1 MATEAQIEANRRNAE
16 RSTGPRTAAGKA
28 VVAQNAVKHGLLGEQ
43 VVVEGE
49 DRARYARHRD
59 EMLRALGPLEEVEI
73 TLAERL
79 IGLSWRLQ
87 RVQRLQVQAFEAL
100 CAGPEAGP
108 GEEGSDEELALGRI
122 VVKDFS
128 EGRVLDRLLMYERR
142 LEHSLCRILGELRKE
157 RLFHNLEAR
166 TMDKGQPQVL
176 LERLMGKLRDSPS
189 ATLRVGPG
197 CARYEETPAQA
208 SPAEAAEELW
218 ERLSSGECE
227 VSQGRPA
234 LETCNVTLAAPE
246 AAPDGGAGLPHPT
259 ERGEEPNPISGRITA
274 QGVCEKPVL
283 GGMGLGS
290 PTHNSALG
298 VPFQPMDH
306 RQDADATRPTGLE
319 VGVPKRVISR
329 LGAPATGGLPTF
341 HIPSPG
347 SGLSELTPDLRPP
360 IPAFSC
366 ETNPIRSDAK
376 EGQVLDAKGVM
387 SDSLRNGL
395 EKTNPI
401 FAQDEACQCL
411 VEPVGVGA
419 ALAADPAR

>member
-1 MATEAQIEANRRNAE
+1 MATEAQIQANRRNAE

-59 EMLRALGPLEEVEI
+59 AMLRALGPLEEVEI

-100 CAGPEAGP
+100 CAGPGAGP
-108 GEEGSDEELALGRI
+108 GEEGPDEELALGRI

-166 TMDKGQPQVL
+166 TMDDGQPQVL
-176 LERLMGKLRDSPS
+176 LERLMGKLRGSPS

-197 CARYEETPAQA
+197 CARYEETPAQD
-208 SPAEAAEELW
+208 SGAEAAEGLW
-218 ERLSSGECE
+218 ERVSGGQCE
-227 VSQGRPA
+227 ASPGRPA
-234 LETCNVTLAAPE
+234 LETPNLTLAAPE

-259 ERGEEPNPISGRITA
+259 ERVEEPNPISEGI
-274 QGVCEKPVL
+274 G
-283 GGMGLGS
+283 
-290 PTHNSALG
+290 
-298 VPFQPMDH
+298 F
-306 RQDADATRPTGLE
+306 
-319 VGVPKRVISR
+319 
-329 LGAPATGGLPTF
+329 
-341 HIPSPG
+341 PG
-347 SGLSELTPDLRPP
+347 SGLSEPTPDLRPP
-360 IPAFSC
+360 IPDFSC

-376 EGQVLDAKGVM
+376 KGQLVDTKGVM
-387 SDSLRNGL
+387 RNSLQNAL
-395 EKTNPI
+395 EKTNPMCDRI
-401 FAQDEACQCL
+401 S
-411 VEPVGVGA
+411 VERRMFVNTS
-419 ALAADPAR
+419 